1 MNNPTYTK
9 KNTKYGITSDGTLY
23 LRFHYD
29 DDAAIVYDCSVE
41 DFAHECQLAD
51 EEYNILTH
59 QDA

>member
-51 EEYNILTH
+51 EEY
-59 QDA
+59 